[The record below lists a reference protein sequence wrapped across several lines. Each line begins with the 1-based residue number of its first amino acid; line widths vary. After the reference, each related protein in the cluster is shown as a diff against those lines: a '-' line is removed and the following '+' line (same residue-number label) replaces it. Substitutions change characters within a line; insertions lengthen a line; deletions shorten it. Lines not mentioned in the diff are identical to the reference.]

1 MEPLIRTIT
10 CLPAAFVTATAM
22 MRFFVLR
29 AVALEISAGE
39 TVMVKVRL
47 APAKVAVAACVAVI
61 VAVPAASAES
71 VEPEI
76 AAIAGL
82 LDV

>member
-1 MEPLIRTIT
+1 M
-10 CLPAAFVTATAM
+10 TATAM